1 MEQENESR
9 LRLDERLHRSRGRG
23 SRNGTA
29 NARVTKK
36 EQEELEN
43 FAVAQGKTLSEW
55 AREVLLREARR
66 TKSDALFTEVVAT
79 RMLLNYVL
87 QPLACGQAITPEH
100 FASVAA
106 HVRAEKHKQ
115 AGELMREYAAGEAKE

>member
-1 MEQENESR
+1 M
-9 LRLDERLHRSRGRG
+9 
-23 SRNGTA
+23 
-29 NARVTKK
+29 
-36 EQEELEN
+36 
-43 FAVAQGKTLSEW
+43 
-55 AREVLLREARR
+55 REARR

-115 AGELMREYAAGEAKE
+115 AGELMREYAAGEAQE